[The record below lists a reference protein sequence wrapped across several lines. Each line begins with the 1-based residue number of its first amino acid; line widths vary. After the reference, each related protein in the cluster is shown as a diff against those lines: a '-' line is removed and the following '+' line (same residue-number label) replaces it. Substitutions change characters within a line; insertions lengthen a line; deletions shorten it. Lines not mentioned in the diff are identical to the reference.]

1 MFFYNLLKI
10 FYVNR
15 RKENSKC
22 KKCITY
28 EEDRFEFEQKY
39 MKMEK
44 QFKKCGKFFSEWII
58 NHLMVI
64 MMFLLQHSL

>member
-1 MFFYNLLKI
+1 MYVFFYNLLKI
-10 FYVNR
+10 FYVDR
-15 RKENSKC
+15 PKENLKC

-44 QFKKCGKFFSEWII
+44 QFKKCGKFFSE
-58 NHLMVI
+58 
-64 MMFLLQHSL
+64 